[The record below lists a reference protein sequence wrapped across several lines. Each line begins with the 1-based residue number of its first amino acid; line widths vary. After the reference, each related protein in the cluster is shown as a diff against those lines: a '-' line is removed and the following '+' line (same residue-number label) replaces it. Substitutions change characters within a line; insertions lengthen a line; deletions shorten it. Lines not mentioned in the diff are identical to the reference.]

1 MAIGMLV
8 SKSGLRFAKEHDNQ
22 RGADVEPLVLF
33 LGHRCHRSFL
43 PSPNWT
49 VNTVYT
55 FFPGCQTKDAHI
67 AKTVFPGCEDDGVL
81 PWFHMYT
88 GWWFRI
94 FLIFPNIFGIIIPI
108 DELILFRGVGF
119 ISPTSIISIVN

>member
-8 SKSGLRFAKEHDNQ
+8 SKSGLRFAKEHHDNQ

-49 VNTVYT
+49 IYIYIVSRMPNKRCTH
-55 FFPGCQTKDAHI
+55 CQ
-67 AKTVFPGCEDDGVL
+67 TVFPGCEDDGVL

-88 GWWFRI
+88 GWWFGI
-94 FLIFPNIFGIIIPI
+94 CLIFPNIFGIIIPI

-119 ISPTSIISIVN
+119 IPPTSIISIIN